1 MKYTYDHIDHSG
13 QDKTVTD
20 SVEIY
25 HNNLFVEK
33 ENRKTEENNNI
44 QNNENMKKVEVA
56 SLNLGRAKAEAVHR
70 KVFPSNFLKK
80 MSYV

>member
-1 MKYTYDHIDHSG
+1 M
-13 QDKTVTD
+13 
-20 SVEIY
+20 
-25 HNNLFVEK
+25 EK

-44 QNNENMKKVEVA
+44 QNIENMKKVEVA
-56 SLNLGRAKAEAVHR
+56 SLNLGRAKAEAAHR